1 MSGLNMPIDK
11 TVAFRPTLTA
21 ILALTVYLLPA
32 AASALPIQS
41 AGLASHDKSIASSLT
56 VIADQTAAPD
66 AAVGGASINAAR
78 SFVDIMAKKTV
89 AFLADKSLSE
99 QQKKDQFRTL
109 LFADFDLDAIG
120 RFVLGTYWNRANP
133 AQRQEYLHLFRE
145 MISQVWAERFEQYQG
160 QKFELRSARPDGDR
174 DTLVS
179 SVIIPVDNPD
189 VQVDWRVRY
198 KNGQYKI
205 VDVVVEGVSLSV
217 TQRSDFASVIQRGGG
232 DVGVLLASL
241 REQVK

>member
-1 MSGLNMPIDK
+1 MAIDK
-11 TVAFRPTLTA
+11 KVAFRTTLTA
-21 ILALTVYLLPA
+21 FVALTACLSPVSANALALHEFLLVANNGAGIPA
-32 AASALPIQS
+32 PLVA
-41 AGLASHDKSIASSLT
+41 
-56 VIADQTAAPD
+56 VADQTTSAPESAA
-66 AAVGGASINAAR
+66 GGPSMNAAR
-78 SFVDIMAKKTV
+78 TFVDVMAKKTV

-109 LFADFDLDAIG
+109 LFADFDLDTIG
-120 RFVLGTYWNRANP
+120 RFVLGTYWNRTNP
-133 AQRQEYLHLFRE
+133 TQREEYLSLFRK
-145 MISQVWAERFEQYQG
+145 MIAEVWAERFEQYQG
-160 QKFELRSARPDGDR
+160 QKFALRNARADGDR
-174 DTLVS
+174 DVLVS
-179 SVIIPVDNPD
+179 SVIIPLENPE

-232 DVGVLLASL
+232 NVDVLLASL